1 MDVVSLSFLLMGLAF
16 ILILLGMFI
25 LILQGLREGEKG
37 RVEGG
42 GVLVIGPFPVVFGTD
57 QRIARD
63 LMIVALIFMIAV
75 VLLFILMLR
84 W

>member
-1 MDVVSLSFLLMGLAF
+1 MDVVSLSFLLMALAF

-25 LILQGLREGEKG
+25 LILQGLREGKKG
-37 RVEGG
+37 KVEGG

-57 QRIARD
+57 QRIAKD

>member
-75 VLLFILMLR
+75 VLLFMLMLR

>member
-1 MDVVSLSFLLMGLAF
+1 MDVVSLSFLLMALAF

-37 RVEGG
+37 KVEGG